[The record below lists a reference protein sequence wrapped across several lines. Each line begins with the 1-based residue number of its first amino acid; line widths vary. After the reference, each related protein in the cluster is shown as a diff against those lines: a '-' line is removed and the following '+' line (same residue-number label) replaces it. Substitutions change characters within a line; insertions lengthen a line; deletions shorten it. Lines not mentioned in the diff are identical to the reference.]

1 MTSKSGAKLLTE
13 LLNIE
18 GIKVISKRQ
27 HEGIGTGRTHLNLY
41 QATLWYFRIDT
52 RTEK

>member
-1 MTSKSGAKLLTE
+1 MMISKFGNKVLTE

-27 HEGIGTGRTHLNLY
+27 HEGIGIIFHVEQSNSY
-41 QATLWYFRIDT
+41 SDP
-52 RTEK
+52 K